1 MSELS
6 KYCEP
11 RAECNDIPQIDTL
24 SAYGRQFQEQGVVIL
39 ENFIPD
45 ELIEAY
51 TSRFKSSL
59 FKEQWP
65 QGFGIG
71 TPYKTV
77 VEIKDLCLYRPLMDV
92 LNNLFEGDHEMAM
105 HLNLTGW
112 RSTERNW
119 HQDDYLNPPFVNAH
133 YAGVW
138 FALDDIDPD
147 SGPFEYVEGSHNVLD
162 ICRRKKVLSALPSEL
177 ASSPDW
183 PWHAES
189 ILNSLYDDEIERLGL
204 PVRKWCGKKGDV
216 LIWHGWLLHRG
227 SKPNNPEL
235 YRPTIITHYSSIKKR
250 PDMPPTV
257 NYLYSETN
265 SKGKYFNF

>member
-1 MSELS
+1 MAYQLTDF
-6 KYCEP
+6 CDP
-11 RAECNDIPQIDTL
+11 RSTCNDIPKVNAKD
-24 SAYGRQFQEQGVVIL
+24 YPQFENEGVLIL
-39 ENFIPD
+39 KDFIPHD
-45 ELIEAY
+45 LIDAY
-51 TSRFKSSL
+51 KERFEKSLSI
-59 FKEQWP
+59 EQWP

-77 VEIKDLCLYRPLMDV
+77 IEIKDLCLYQPLMEL
-92 LNNLFEGDHEMAM
+92 LNNLFEGDHEMGM

-138 FALDDIDPD
+138 FALDDIHPD
-147 SGPFEYVEGSHNVLD
+147 AGPFEYVEGSHNVLD
-162 ICRRKKVLSALPSEL
+162 ICRREKVLKALPPDL
-177 ASSPDW
+177 AASPDW

-189 ILNSLYDDEIERLGL
+189 ILNSLYDKEIERLGL

-227 SKPNNPEL
+227 SKQINPNL

-250 PDMPPTV
+250 PDMPPTI
-257 NYLYSETN
+257 NYINPETN